1 MEIIDKYTIRKNIKG
16 LRSMSSTSKTPDW
29 ANSYSEMR
37 KVLMRF
43 KTDELE
49 TLQDAYTIMDPDM
62 FKLQIKAIKDE
73 LELRKTSLGKE
84 LL

>member
-1 MEIIDKYTIRKNIKG
+1 
-16 LRSMSSTSKTPDW
+16 MSTTSKTQDW
-29 ANSYSEMR
+29 GNNYSEMR
-37 KVLMRF
+37 KGLMRF
-43 KTDELE
+43 KTYELE

>member
-1 MEIIDKYTIRKNIKG
+1 MEIIDKSTTHQNLKG
-16 LRSMSSTSKTPDW
+16 LKNMSTTLKIQDW
-29 ANSYSEMR
+29 EKSYSEMR
-37 KVLMRF
+37 KMFCDF

-49 TLQDAYTIMDPDM
+49 TLSDTYAVMGASM

-84 LL
+84 LM